1 MTNKKMGGD
10 LSADERRKI
19 MTNRE
24 FFNAIISANVNEEL
38 TAHATAE
45 LEKLNKRNAQRSSK
59 PSKTQLENEPIKA
72 HLLEILAV
80 KPMTASEI
88 HEVDADLSTQ
98 KISSLCRQL
107 VEAGKLAVEEVKIPK
122 KGKQKQYSLV
132 TE

>member
-1 MTNKKMGGD
+1 
-10 LSADERRKI
+10 

-24 FFNAIISANVNEEL
+24 FFNAIISANVSNEL

-45 LEKLNKRNAQRSSK
+45 LEKLDARNAKRSSK
-59 PSKTQLENEPIKA
+59 PSKTQLANEPIKA
-72 HLLEILAV
+72 RLLEILAV

-107 VEAGKLAVEEVKIPK
+107 VEAGKLAVEEVKVPK
-122 KGKQKQYSLV
+122 KGKQKQYSLIS
-132 TE
+132 E

>member
-1 MTNKKMGGD
+1 
-10 LSADERRKI
+10 

-24 FFNAIISANVNEEL
+24 FFNAIINANVSDEL

-45 LEKLNKRNAQRSSK
+45 LAKLDKRNAQRSSK

-88 HEVDADLSTQ
+88 HEADTSLSTQ

-107 VEAGKLAVEEVKIPK
+107 VEAGKLAVEDVKIPK
-122 KGKQKQYSLV
+122 KGKQKQYHLV

>member
-1 MTNKKMGGD
+1 
-10 LSADERRKI
+10 

-24 FFNAIISANVNEEL
+24 FFNAIINANVSDEL

-45 LEKLNKRNAQRSSK
+45 LAKLDKRNAQRSSK

-107 VEAGKLAVEEVKIPK
+107 VDAGKLTVEEVKVPK
-122 KGKQKQYSLV
+122 KGKQKQYTIV
-132 TE
+132 CE

>member
-1 MTNKKMGGD
+1 
-10 LSADERRKI
+10 

-24 FFNAIISANVNEEL
+24 FFNAIINANVNDEL
-38 TAHATAE
+38 TKHAIAE
-45 LEKLNKRNAQRSSK
+45 LAKLYARYAKRSRK
-59 PSKTQLENEPIKA
+59 PSKTQLENEPINA

-88 HEVDADLSTQ
+88 HEADTDLSTQ

-122 KGKQKQYSLV
+122 KGKQKQYSLIS
-132 TE
+132 E

>member
-1 MTNKKMGGD
+1 
-10 LSADERRKI
+10 

-45 LEKLNKRNAQRSSK
+45 LEKLDARNAKRSSQ
-59 PSKTQLENEPIKA
+59 PSKIQLENEPIKA

-107 VEAGKLAVEEVKIPK
+107 VDAGKLTVEEVKVPK
-122 KGKQKQYSLV
+122 KGKQKQYTIV
-132 TE
+132 CE

>member
-1 MTNKKMGGD
+1 MTKIKMGGD
-10 LSADERRKI
+10 LSANERRKI

-24 FFNAIISANVNEEL
+24 FFNAIINANVNDEL
-38 TAHATAE
+38 TKHATAE

-59 PSKTQLENEPIKA
+59 PSKTQLANEPIKA
-72 HLLEILAV
+72 HLL
-80 KPMTASEI
+80 
-88 HEVDADLSTQ
+88 VDADLSTQ

>member
-1 MTNKKMGGD
+1 
-10 LSADERRKI
+10 

-24 FFNAIISANVNEEL
+24 AYNAVINGNITDEVVSHFA
-38 TAHATAE
+38 AE
-45 LEKLNKRNAQRSSK
+45 LEKLDARNKARSSK

-88 HEVDADLSTQ
+88 HEVDATLSTQ

-107 VEAGKLAVEEVKIPK
+107 VEAGKLAVEDVKIPK
-122 KGKQKQYSLV
+122 KGKQKQYSIV
-132 TE
+132 SE

>member
-1 MTNKKMGGD
+1 
-10 LSADERRKI
+10 

-24 FFNAIISANVNEEL
+24 AYNAVINGEITDKVIE
-38 TAHATAE
+38 HFTAE
-45 LEKLNKRNAQRSSK
+45 LAKLDARNKARSSK

-107 VEAGKLAVEEVKIPK
+107 VEVGKLTVTEIKVPK
-122 KGKQKQYSLV
+122 KGKQKQYTIV
-132 TE
+132 CE

>member
-1 MTNKKMGGD
+1 
-10 LSADERRKI
+10 

-24 FFNAIISANVNEEL
+24 FFNAVIKASVSDEL
-38 TAHATAE
+38 TKHAAAE
-45 LEKLNKRNAQRSSK
+45 LEKLDKRNAQRSSK

-88 HEVDADLSTQ
+88 HEVDAGLSTQ

-107 VEAGKLAVEEVKIPK
+107 VDAGKLTVEEVKVPK
-122 KGKQKQYSLV
+122 KGKQKQYTIV
-132 TE
+132 CE

>member
-1 MTNKKMGGD
+1 
-10 LSADERRKI
+10 

-24 FFNAIISANVNEEL
+24 FFNAIINANVSDEL

-88 HEVDADLSTQ
+88 HEVDAGLSTQ

-107 VEAGKLAVEEVKIPK
+107 VDAGKLMVEEVKVPK
-122 KGKQKQYSLV
+122 KGKQKQYTIV
-132 TE
+132 CE

>member
-1 MTNKKMGGD
+1 
-10 LSADERRKI
+10 

-24 FFNAIISANVNEEL
+24 FFNAIIKANLSNEL
-38 TAHATAE
+38 TAHATDE
-45 LEKLNKRNAQRSSK
+45 LDKLDARNKARSSK
-59 PSKTQLENEPIKA
+59 PSKTQLANEPIKA

-107 VEAGKLAVEEVKIPK
+107 VDAGKLTVEEVKVPK

-132 TE
+132 IE

>member
-1 MTNKKMGGD
+1 
-10 LSADERRKI
+10 

-24 FFNAIISANVNEEL
+24 FFNAIISANVNDEL

-45 LEKLNKRNAQRSSK
+45 LAKLDARNKARSSK

-72 HLLEILAV
+72 HLLEILSV

-88 HEVDADLSTQ
+88 HEADASLSTQ

-107 VEAGKLAVEEVKIPK
+107 VEAGKLAVEDVKIPK
-122 KGKQKQYSLV
+122 KGKQKQYHIV

>member
-1 MTNKKMGGD
+1 MKIKWVATYPPY
-10 LSADERRKI
+10 ERRKI

-24 FFNAIISANVNEEL
+24 AYNAVINGEVTDKVIE
-38 TAHATAE
+38 HFTAE
-45 LEKLNKRNAQRSSK
+45 LAKLDARNKARSSK

-88 HEVDADLSTQ
+88 RNTDPNLSSS
-98 KISSLCRQL
+98 KISTLCGQL
-107 VEAGKLAVEEVKIPK
+107 AKEGKVSIQEIKVPK
-122 KGKQKQYSLV
+122 VGKRNQYSLV

>member
-1 MTNKKMGGD
+1 
-10 LSADERRKI
+10 

-24 FFNAIISANVNEEL
+24 FFNAIINADVSEEL

-45 LEKLNKRNAQRSSK
+45 LEKLDARNKARSSK
-59 PSKTQLENEPIKA
+59 PSKIQLENEPIKA

-107 VEAGKLAVEEVKIPK
+107 VEAGKLAVEDVKIPK
-122 KGKQKQYSLV
+122 KGKQKQYHLV

>member
-1 MTNKKMGGD
+1 
-10 LSADERRKI
+10 

-24 FFNAIISANVNEEL
+24 FFNAIINANVNDEL
-38 TAHATAE
+38 TQHATAE
-45 LEKLNKRNAQRSSK
+45 LAKLDARNAKRSSK

-88 HEVDADLSTQ
+88 HEVDEDLSTQ

-107 VEAGKLAVEEVKIPK
+107 VDAGKLAVEEVKVPK
-122 KGKQKQYSLV
+122 KGKQKQYTIV
-132 TE
+132 CE

>member
-1 MTNKKMGGD
+1 
-10 LSADERRKI
+10 

-24 FFNAIISANVNEEL
+24 FFNAIISANVNDEL

-45 LEKLNKRNAQRSSK
+45 LEKLDARNAKRSSK
-59 PSKTQLENEPIKA
+59 PSKTQLANEPIKA

-88 HEVDADLSTQ
+88 HEVDADLSSS
-98 KISSLCRQL
+98 KISTLCGQL
-107 VEAGKLAVEEVKIPK
+107 AKEGKVSIQEIKVPK
-122 KGKQKQYSLV
+122 VGKRNQYSLV

>member
-1 MTNKKMGGD
+1 MGGD

-24 FFNAIISANVNEEL
+24 IFNAIINANVNDEL
-38 TAHATAE
+38 TAYATAE
-45 LEKLNKRNAQRSSK
+45 LEKLNKRNAQRRSK

-107 VEAGKLAVEEVKIPK
+107 VEAGKLAVEDVKIPK
-122 KGKQKQYSLV
+122 KGKQKQYHLV

>member
-1 MTNKKMGGD
+1 
-10 LSADERRKI
+10 

-24 FFNAIISANVNEEL
+24 FFNAIINANVSDEL

-45 LEKLNKRNAQRSSK
+45 LGKLDKRNAQRSSK
-59 PSKTQLENEPIKA
+59 PSKNQLENEPIKA

-88 HEVDADLSTQ
+88 HEVDASLSTQ

-107 VEAGKLAVEEVKIPK
+107 VDAGKLTVEEVKVPK

-132 TE
+132 IE

>member
-1 MTNKKMGGD
+1 
-10 LSADERRKI
+10 

-45 LEKLNKRNAQRSSK
+45 LAKLDKRNVQRSSK

-88 HEVDADLSTQ
+88 HEVDAGLSTQ

-107 VEAGKLAVEEVKIPK
+107 VDAGKLTVEEVKVPK
-122 KGKQKQYSLV
+122 KGKQKQYTIV
-132 TE
+132 CE